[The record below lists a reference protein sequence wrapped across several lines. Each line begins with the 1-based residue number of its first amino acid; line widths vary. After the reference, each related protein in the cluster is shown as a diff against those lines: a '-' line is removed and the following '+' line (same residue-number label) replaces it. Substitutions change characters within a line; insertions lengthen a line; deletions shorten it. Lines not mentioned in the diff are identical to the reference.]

1 MTKTHLATELEQ
13 AVLIEQL
20 ATAVA
25 RLVKPAIPVDIDLW
39 DMTTIAHFLKRDS
52 QVVRERMACL
62 PSFPKAV
69 RLPTMT
75 GGGRAGR
82 SQPLYWAKEII
93 AWAKSH
99 QEKH

>member
-1 MTKTHLATELEQ
+1 MSVNVENAAL
-13 AVLIEQL
+13 VEQL
-20 ATAVA
+20 SAAVA
-25 RLVKPAIPVDIDLW
+25 QLVRPAIPVEIDLW
-39 DMTTIAHFLKRDS
+39 DFVTIGHFFKRDPK
-52 QVVRERMACL
+52 VVRERMACL

-75 GGGRAGR
+75 GGKPGR

-99 QEKH
+99 EEKH

>member
-1 MTKTHLATELEQ
+1 MSDA
-13 AVLIEQL
+13 ALIEQL
-20 ATAVA
+20 TATIAQ
-25 RLVKPAIPVDIDLW
+25 LVRPAFPVEIDLW
-39 DMTTIAHFLKRDS
+39 DMATIANFLKRDP

-75 GGGRAGR
+75 SGKAGR

-93 AWAKSH
+93 AWAKSY

>member
-1 MTKTHLATELEQ
+1 M
-13 AVLIEQL
+13 IEQL

-25 RLVKPAIPVDIDLW
+25 QLARPSIPVDVDLW
-39 DMTTIAHFLKRDS
+39 DMETIGRFLKRDP
-52 QVVRERMACL
+52 QVVRERMECL
-62 PSFPKAV
+62 PAFPKAI

-75 GGGRAGR
+75 GNRAGK

-99 QEKH
+99 QERH

>member
-1 MTKTHLATELEQ
+1 MSETA
-13 AVLIEQL
+13 LIEQL
-20 ATAVA
+20 TAAVA
-25 RLVKPAIPVDIDLW
+25 QLVRPAIPVDIDLW
-39 DMTTIAHFLKRDS
+39 DMATIAHFLKRDP

-75 GGGRAGR
+75 AGKAGR
-82 SQPLYWAKEII
+82 SQPLYFAKEII
-93 AWAKSH
+93 AWAKSY